1 MVGSKVKA
9 KPIFADAHQALAAL
23 AMDKL
28 GTVYY
33 KADGV
38 FVVTARGT
46 GTFSLKDWTAA
57 KGHKNSMVK
66 E

>member
-1 MVGSKVKA
+1 LGSETKS
-9 KPIFADAHQALAAL
+9 KPVFADAHQALAAL

-33 KADGV
+33 KANEV
-38 FVVTARGT
+38 FVATSHGT
-46 GTFSLKDWTAA
+46 GTFTLKDWTEA